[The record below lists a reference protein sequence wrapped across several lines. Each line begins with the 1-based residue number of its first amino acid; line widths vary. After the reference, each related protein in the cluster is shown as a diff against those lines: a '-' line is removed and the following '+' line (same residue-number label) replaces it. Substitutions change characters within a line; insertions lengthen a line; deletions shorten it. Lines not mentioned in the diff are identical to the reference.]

1 MKPIPVF
8 AFDAQPI
15 VIEGL
20 KAAFQACEDLRLA
33 GFTCEIRNVAEQVAA
48 LGPAVVLID
57 ASPGTGAIHD
67 LLQHLRIAAPESQ
80 CVLWVT
86 QWSEAESFRALQ
98 GGARGVLKKAL
109 PVSDLF
115 DCVRAVGRG
124 GIWIETSSAADPAAL
139 PGEETQSRLAPR
151 LTAREREIMELI
163 CRGMKNKEIGAA
175 LKIATGTVKVH
186 LMHIF
191 EKTGA
196 RDRFDLAISA
206 HKMGQPLGPGK
217 LSLVHPD
224 IANLGTG
231 IM

>member
-1 MKPIPVF
+1 MKPTPVF
-8 AFDAQPI
+8 AFDAHPI

-20 KAAFQACEDLRLA
+20 KASFHGCEDLRLA
-33 GFTCEIRNVAEQVAA
+33 GYTCEIRTVAEQVAA
-48 LGPAVVLID
+48 LGPSVVLLD
-57 ASPGTGAIHD
+57 ASPGSSAAQD
-67 LLQHLRIAAPESQ
+67 LLQHLRAAAPECQ

-98 GGARGVLKKAL
+98 SGARGVLKKTL
-109 PVSDLF
+109 PVMRLF
-115 DCVRAVGRG
+115 ECLRTVGKG
-124 GIWIETSSAADPAAL
+124 GVWIESSSAAAAVSS
-139 PGEETQSRLAPR
+139 GEEHPARLAPR

-163 CRGMKNKEIGAA
+163 CRCMKNKEIGAT

-206 HKMGQPLGPGK
+206 HKMGQPLGPQK
-217 LSLVHPD
+217 LPLAHPG
-224 IANLGTG
+224 AASLGTG

>member
-1 MKPIPVF
+1 MKPISVF
-8 AFDAQPI
+8 AFDAHPI

-20 KAAFQACEDLRLA
+20 KAAFQDCDDLHLA
-33 GFTCEIRNVAEQVAA
+33 GFTSEVRTVAEQLAA

-57 ASPGTGAIHD
+57 TSPGTGATHD
-67 LLQHLRIAAPESQ
+67 LLQRLHAAAPESQ

-98 GGARGVLKKAL
+98 GGARGILKKTL
-109 PVSDLF
+109 PVAHMFECL
-115 DCVRAVGRG
+115 RAVGKG
-124 GIWIETSSAADPAAL
+124 GIWIESSATNDAGGGSG
-139 PGEETQSRLAPR
+139 GEGPRLAPR
-151 LTAREREIMELI
+151 LTAREREITELI
-163 CRGMKNKEIGAA
+163 CRGMKNKEIGAE

-206 HKMGQPLGPGK
+206 HKTGRPLGPQK
-217 LSLVHPD
+217 
-224 IANLGTG
+224 IATVPSELTNLGTG